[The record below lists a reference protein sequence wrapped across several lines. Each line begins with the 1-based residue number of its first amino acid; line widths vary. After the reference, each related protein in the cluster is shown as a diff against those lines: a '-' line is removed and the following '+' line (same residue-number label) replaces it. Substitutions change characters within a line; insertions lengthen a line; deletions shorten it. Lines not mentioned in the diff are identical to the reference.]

1 MTLSSPA
8 SAPRYEVADR
18 PALRLADILLR
29 WETIL
34 VLLLT
39 GVVVFNASISPYF
52 LDFYNLSDATFNF
65 SEKGIL
71 ALAMAFLI
79 IIGEIDLSIAA
90 IIAVAS
96 LAMGLAA
103 QAGAPT
109 PALIVIGLGVGV
121 TCGAF
126 NGALVTAFSVPSI
139 VVTIGTMSLFRGIA
153 QVVLG
158 DQALTKYPASFQA
171 IGQGYISTRLPIPIS
186 FVLFL
191 ILAALFGVILH
202 RTTIGRRLYAIGCNP
217 TAALFSGVPIK
228 RIRFWLFVLMGLMSG
243 LAAVLLTGRI
253 GSTRPNIA
261 LGFELEVITMVVLG
275 GVAITGGVGGIV
287 GVTLA
292 VFVLGLTTFGLSLV
306 NTPGIV
312 ISILNGTLLIV
323 SIAAPN
329 LVARVLRK
337 KT

>member
-1 MTLSSPA
+1 
-8 SAPRYEVADR
+8 
-18 PALRLADILLR
+18 
-29 WETIL
+29 
-34 VLLLT
+34 
-39 GVVVFNASISPYF
+39 
-52 LDFYNLSDATFNF
+52 
-65 SEKGIL
+65 
-71 ALAMAFLI
+71 
-79 IIGEIDLSIAA
+79 
-90 IIAVAS
+90 
-96 LAMGLAA
+96 
-103 QAGAPT
+103 
-109 PALIVIGLGVGV
+109 
-121 TCGAF
+121 
-126 NGALVTAFSVPSI
+126 
-139 VVTIGTMSLFRGIA
+139 VTIGTMSLFRGIA
-153 QVVLG
+153 QVALG

-171 IGQGYISTRLPIPIS
+171 IGQGYISARLPIPIS

-191 ILAALFGVILH
+191 ILAALFGVVLH
-202 RTTIGRRLYAIGCNP
+202 RTTLGRRLYAIGCNP
-217 TAALFSGVPIK
+217 TAALFSGVSVN
-228 RIRFWLFVLMGLMSG
+228 RIRFWLFVLMGLMAG

-312 ISILNGTLLIV
+312 ISILNGALLIV

-329 LVARVLRK
+329 LVARVLRR